1 MKPLNIIY
9 LDNHLLVV
17 RKPAGLL
24 VQGDHTGDPTL
35 LEQGKL
41 YLKDRFYKPGK
52 VFLGL
57 VHRIDRPVSGVMV
70 FARTSKAAG
79 RLVNQFSTRQVKKK
93 YWALV
98 QGKTG
103 ESGWM
108 EDQLLRHGVT
118 SHVSRGGNGQKA
130 ELFFRRLD
138 WRDDMSWVEI
148 DLHTGRHHQI
158 RVQFAHRG
166 HAVIG
171 DFRYGSK
178 RKFPERSLALHARK
192 ITFTHPV
199 SKEPMTF
206 TAEPELYWPKAFRK
220 KD

>member
-1 MKPLNIIY
+1 MKPLHVIY

-24 VQGDHTGDPTL
+24 IQGDSTGDPTL
-35 LEQGKL
+35 LEQGKQ
-41 YLKDRFYKPGK
+41 YLKDKFNKPGN

-57 VHRIDRPVSGVMV
+57 VHRIDRPVSGVVV
-70 FARTSKAAG
+70 FGRTSKASS
-79 RLVNQFSTRQVKKK
+79 RLVNQFSSRTVEKK

-98 QGKTG
+98 QGKVA

-108 EDQLLRHGVT
+108 EDLIVRHGVT
-118 SHVSRGGNGQKA
+118 SHVSKGRNGQKA
-130 ELFFRRLD
+130 ELSFRRIGWQD
-138 WRDDMSWVEI
+138 NMSWVEI

-158 RVQFAHRG
+158 RVQFASRG
-166 HAVIG
+166 HNIIG

-178 RKFPERSLALHARK
+178 RKFPEKSLALHARK

-206 TAEPELYWPKAFRK
+206 TAEPEHYWPKEFRK